1 MSGAPD
7 AIEPAAAARGGV
19 SEDQID
25 LSGISYA
32 LWRAKWKIAATAF
45 GFAAAAVVYALTAT
59 QWYSAELWMAPS
71 EEQSTRNLTNQ
82 IQGSL
87 GGLVGNLAGISV
99 GGGQNAEP
107 LAILQ
112 SRGFVKE
119 FIETNGLHDEI
130 AEVAGLGDG
139 EGNVD
144 IRDAVDY
151 FRDRVLD
158 VEENRTTRIV
168 VMHIDWVDPDTAAAW
183 ANAYVKQLN
192 ERMRQRA
199 LAQADSSINY
209 LKLELEQSNVLTL
222 QQSVGRLLEQQLQKA
237 MLARVNEE
245 FAFRVLDMAQPPNY
259 RSAPRRRQ
267 IVSFAFLFG
276 GFLASFVVA
285 LRWAIRDK
293 RLDTAPR

>member
-1 MSGAPD
+1 MNEASMS
-7 AIEPAAAARGGV
+7 PAGTAGSAD

-25 LSGISYA
+25 LTGISQA
-32 LWRAKWKIAATAF
+32 LWHAKWKIAATAF
-45 GFAAAAVVYALTAT
+45 AVAGLAVVYALLA
-59 QWYSAELWMAPS
+59 QEWYSAELWMAPS

-82 IQGSL
+82 ITGSL

-112 SRGFVKE
+112 SRGFVRE
-119 FIETNGLHDEI
+119 FIETNGLLDEI
-130 AEVAGLGDG
+130 AMVGGLGDG
-139 EGNVD
+139 KGNVD

-168 VMHIDWVDPDTAAAW
+168 VLHIDWTDPDTAAAW
-183 ANAYVKQLN
+183 AYAYVKQLN

-199 LAQADSSINY
+199 LAQADSSVNY
-209 LKLELEQSNVLTL
+209 LKVELERSNVLTL

-245 FAFRVLDMAQPPNY
+245 FAFRVLDTAQPPNY

-267 IVSFAFLFG
+267 IVMFAFLFG
-276 GFLASFVVA
+276 GFVASFVVA

-293 RLDTAPR
+293 RLDAARR